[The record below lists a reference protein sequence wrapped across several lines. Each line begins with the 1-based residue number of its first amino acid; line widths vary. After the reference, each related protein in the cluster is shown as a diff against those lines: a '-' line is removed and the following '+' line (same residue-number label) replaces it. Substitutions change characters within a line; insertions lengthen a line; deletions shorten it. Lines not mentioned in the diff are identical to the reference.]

1 MTALEPASTEAVE
14 AVTGSEGA
22 ESPSVDGWKQHVP
35 GIALS
40 LVVATAAYFLGRL
53 FPLVGGPVFGILL
66 GIAIVSIRKLP
77 SAFDPGIRFSGK
89 KLLQL
94 AIVLLGFG
102 LSLGKVWRTGSESL
116 VVMLSTLAVCLLGA
130 VVLGRVMGV
139 GTSLTTLI
147 GAGTGICGASA
158 IAAVAPVIQADDVDV
173 AYSISAVFLFN
184 ILAVLIFPAAG
195 RALGMSQVAF
205 GLWAGTAIND
215 TSSVV
220 AAAFSYG
227 PVAGTTAT
235 VVKLART
242 MMIIPM
248 VAGIAAWR
256 SWRLRAHDAGISWRS
271 VMPWFIVWFLA
282 ASAIASLGVLPASVT
297 GALTQTGKFLIIVAL
312 SAIGLSV
319 DIHRFVRAGWR
330 PLAMGAMLW
339 AMVAFTSLFVQ
350 SIAGKL

>member
-1 MTALEPASTEAVE
+1 MSSSPDSAPAPTATNGKATLRER
-14 AVTGSEGA
+14 
-22 ESPSVDGWKQHVP
+22 VP
-35 GIALS
+35 GVALS

-53 FPLVGGPVFGILL
+53 FPLVGGPVFGIVL
-66 GIAIVSIRKLP
+66 GITIVSFRKLP
-77 SAFDPGIRFSGK
+77 ESFNPGVRFAGK
-89 KLLQL
+89 QLLQA

-102 LSLGKVWRTGSESL
+102 LSLGQVWQTGAESL
-116 VVMLSTLAVCLLGA
+116 VVMLSTLAVCFAGAMLLGK
-130 VVLGRVMGV
+130 VMGV
-139 GTSLTTLI
+139 STSLTTLI

-158 IAAVAPVIQADDVDV
+158 IAAVAPVIQAEELDV

-184 ILAVLIFPAAG
+184 ILAVFIFPAAG
-195 RALGMSQVAF
+195 RALGMSQKAF

-227 PVAGTTAT
+227 PVAGATAT

-248 VAGIAAWR
+248 VAVLAAWR
-256 SWRLRAHDAGISWRS
+256 SYKLRSQEVGISWRA

-282 ASAIASLGVLPASVT
+282 ASAVASLGLLPASVS
-297 GALTQTGKFLIIVAL
+297 GALTQAGKFLIIVAL

-319 DIHRFVRAGWR
+319 DIRRFARAGWR

-350 SIAGKL
+350 YVAGEL